1 MEKDL
6 NQIQTSKMLGM
17 IKVRFLLKQIENS

>member
-1 MEKDL
+1 MEIDL

-17 IKVRFLLKQIENS
+17 IKVRFLLKQIKNS

>member
-6 NQIQTSKMLGM
+6 NQIQTSKMVGM
-17 IKVRFLLKQIENS
+17 IKVRFLLKQIKNS

>member
-1 MEKDL
+1 MEKVL

-17 IKVRFLLKQIENS
+17 IKVRFLLKQIKNS

>member
-17 IKVRFLLKQIENS
+17 IKVRFLLKQIKNS

>member
-6 NQIQTSKMLGM
+6 NQIQTSEMVGM